1 MISGDYTGQAVFAR
15 SNLGS
20 LFLNPVQDVDL
31 WAYLSRGFE
40 VGRLHPRTDQLSKD
54 LVLQSAYRIWTN
66 HWKLS
71 LKRVCGVDLQIVL
84 LVGIWDSIGK
94 LPSDIANSRWNT
106 QDIPHILRNQKFV
119 SVFTRAR
126 QCFLLAE
133 QSNPHPSYLFNIQIW
148 CDFDRASSL
157 VCGNKMPAW
166 CNRGFCCRSYWL
178 LNMFRAPLCPSSGAQ
193 EYYTVV
199 AACGISCCGFSSCWS
214 GVELRVICPVCRMLQ
229 HPANRTHNP
238 DDGHSG
244 ARNMLSKQ

>member
-1 MISGDYTGQAVFAR
+1 VISGDYTGQAVFAR

-178 LNMFRAPLCPSSGAQ
+178 LNMFRAPLCPSSGLCVRFAGCCSILQ
-193 EYYTVV
+193 TGQITLSSTPDQQLEKPQHEIPQAATTV
-199 AACGISCCGFSSCWS
+199 
-214 GVELRVICPVCRMLQ
+214 
-229 HPANRTHNP
+229 
-238 DDGHSG
+238 
-244 ARNMLSKQ
+244 